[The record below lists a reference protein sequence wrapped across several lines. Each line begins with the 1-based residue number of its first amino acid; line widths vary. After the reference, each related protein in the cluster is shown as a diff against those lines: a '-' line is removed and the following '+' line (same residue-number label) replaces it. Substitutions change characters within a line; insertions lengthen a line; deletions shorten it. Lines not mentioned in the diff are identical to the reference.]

1 MPDLPQCWAYNKT
14 GRRCEQ
20 RAGHVSR
27 HSFTISWEDDECY
40 NPVKEPTPPP
50 PPVLAAINSAV
61 NAVAA
66 VVETEQP
73 TPKKCV
79 ACSHM
84 HRGGECKCGCHEH
97 IG

>member
-1 MPDLPQCWAYNKT
+1 MGDLPQCWAYNHT

-20 RAGHVSR
+20 RAGHASK
-27 HSFTISWEDDECY
+27 HSYTISWDDDECY
-40 NPVKEPTPPP
+40 NPVTQPPQ
-50 PPVLAAINSAV
+50 PVLAAINQAMT
-61 NAVAA
+61 AVAQPP
-66 VVETEQP
+66 VVATEQP
-73 TPKKCV
+73 AAKKCV